1 MSEIKQPLAS
11 KSITPTTSPI
21 PSPTTSPIPS
31 PTPSPT
37 TSPIP
42 SPTIIPS
49 PTPSPT
55 IITTPSPT
63 PSPIPSPTPS
73 PTIITTP
80 SPTPSP
86 IPSPTPSPL
95 DEETDPLQPLSITI
109 PPPPPPPLDTE
120 TDPLQQL
127 DMVDIVFQ
135 SVKDSMIE
143 HLVQLENKNELF
155 KTLRIVIECI
165 ELQNLKGKRQQQ
177 QLAEQ
182 VLMKLIL
189 ESKMDTIHKDLC
201 ISMIENGIIGDSID
215 IIISAT
221 NGEIKVNEAVKTI
234 TDSCLSSAVNS
245 FKQMFY
251 KK

>member
-21 PSPTTSPIPS
+21 PSPTPSPI
-31 PTPSPT
+31 
-37 TSPIP
+37 
-42 SPTIIPS
+42 
-49 PTPSPT
+49 
-55 IITTPSPT
+55 PSPT

-73 PTIITTP
+73 PTIITTTSPIP

-86 IPSPTPSPL
+86 IPSPTTSPL

-109 PPPPPPPLDTE
+109 PPPPPLDTE

-182 VLMKLIL
+182 VLLKLIL

>member
-21 PSPTTSPIPS
+21 PSPTPSPI
-31 PTPSPT
+31 
-37 TSPIP
+37 
-42 SPTIIPS
+42 
-49 PTPSPT
+49 
-55 IITTPSPT
+55 PSPT

-73 PTIITTP
+73 PTIITTTSPIP

-86 IPSPTPSPL
+86 IPSPTTSPL

-109 PPPPPPPLDTE
+109 PPPPPLDTE

>member
-31 PTPSPT
+31 PTTSPIPSPTPSPT

-42 SPTIIPS
+42 SPTI
-49 PTPSPT
+49 
-55 IITTPSPT
+55 
-63 PSPIPSPTPS
+63 IPSPTPS

>member
-21 PSPTTSPIPS
+21 PSPTTSP
-31 PTPSPT
+31 
-37 TSPIP
+37 
-42 SPTIIPS
+42 
-49 PTPSPT
+49 
-55 IITTPSPT
+55 
-63 PSPIPSPTPS
+63 
-73 PTIITTP
+73 
-80 SPTPSP
+80 
-86 IPSPTPSPL
+86 L

-109 PPPPPPPLDTE
+109 PPPPPLDTE

>member
-21 PSPTTSPIPS
+21 PSPT
-31 PTPSPT
+31 
-37 TSPIP
+37 
-42 SPTIIPS
+42 
-49 PTPSPT
+49 
-55 IITTPSPT
+55 

-73 PTIITTP
+73 PTIITTTSPIP

-86 IPSPTPSPL
+86 IPSPTTSPL

-109 PPPPPPPLDTE
+109 PPPPPLDTE

-182 VLMKLIL
+182 VLLKLIL

>member
-11 KSITPTTSPI
+11 KSITPI

-31 PTPSPT
+31 PTPSPIPSPT
-37 TSPIP
+37 IIPTPSPTPSPIP

-49 PTPSPT
+49 PTPSP
-55 IITTPSPT
+55 IPSPT
-63 PSPIPSPTPS
+63 PSPIPSPT
-73 PTIITTP
+73 T
-80 SPTPSP
+80 
-86 IPSPTPSPL
+86 SPL

-109 PPPPPPPLDTE
+109 PPPPPLDTE

>member
-21 PSPTTSPIPS
+21 PSPTPSPI
-31 PTPSPT
+31 PSPT

-42 SPTIIPS
+42 SPTTSPTIIPS
-49 PTPSPT
+49 P
-55 IITTPSPT
+55 TPSPT

-73 PTIITTP
+73 PIP
-80 SPTPSP
+80 SPTTSP
-86 IPSPTPSPL
+86 TTSPTPSPTPSPL

-109 PPPPPPPLDTE
+109 PPPPPLDTE

>member
-63 PSPIPSPTPS
+63 PSPIPSPT
-73 PTIITTP
+73 T
-80 SPTPSP
+80 
-86 IPSPTPSPL
+86 SPL

-109 PPPPPPPLDTE
+109 PPPPPLDTE

>member
-11 KSITPTTSPI
+11 KSITPTTSPIPSPTTSPI

-73 PTIITTP
+73 P
-80 SPTPSP
+80 
-86 IPSPTPSPL
+86 L

-109 PPPPPPPLDTE
+109 PPPPPLDTE

>member
-73 PTIITTP
+73 P
-80 SPTPSP
+80 
-86 IPSPTPSPL
+86 L

-109 PPPPPPPLDTE
+109 PPPPPLDTE